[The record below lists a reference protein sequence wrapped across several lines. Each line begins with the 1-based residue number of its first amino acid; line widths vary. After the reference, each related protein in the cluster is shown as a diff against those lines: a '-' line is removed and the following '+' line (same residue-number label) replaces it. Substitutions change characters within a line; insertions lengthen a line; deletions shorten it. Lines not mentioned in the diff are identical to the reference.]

1 MKDKLTPKTAFVLF
15 IGLAIVVLTQAVWW
29 IVFMARLVDEK
40 VELAELFGA
49 DREFLDQMHEQEIIR
64 QMMIGSE
71 GIFFL
76 VLVLVGAWLI
86 YRTLKKTEELG
97 YQQQNFLLAVTH
109 ELKTPIAS
117 IMIYLNSLASPKISD
132 DQKKQI
138 IPRMSE
144 DLKRLEKLVDNILEA
159 GRFERGQ
166 FKINNDNFDLI
177 ELIKDRIEIIQKAYI
192 TRDLKINFT
201 NDEPIRMVGDQQAL
215 RGAVEAV
222 IENAIKYNQDNPVV
236 DISVKDENEMIILVI
251 SDNGVG
257 MDKHEQNKIF
267 ERFYRVGSE
276 MNRQK
281 AGSGLGLYLCREIIK
296 AHGGQ
301 IDVYSEGHGKG
312 SRFTIKL
319 RKNL

>member
-1 MKDKLTPKTAFVLF
+1 MKHKLTPKTALILF
-15 IGLAIVVLTQAVWW
+15 IGLAIVVLSQSVWW
-29 IVFMARLVDEK
+29 IVFMARLADEK
-40 VELAELFGA
+40 VELAQLFGA
-49 DREFLDQMHEQEIIR
+49 DENFIEKLHEQEIIR
-64 QMMIGSE
+64 QIMIGSE

-76 VLVLVGAWLI
+76 ILVLAGAWLI
-86 YRTLKKTEELG
+86 YRTLKRTEELG

-132 DQKKQI
+132 EKKVQI
-138 IPRMSE
+138 IPRMKT
-144 DLKRLEKLVDNILEA
+144 DLKRLEKLVEHILDA
-159 GRFERGQ
+159 GRFERGH
-166 FKINNDNFDLI
+166 FKLNEDNFDLV
-177 ELIKDRIEIIQKAYI
+177 ELINDRVADIKMAY
-192 TRDLKINFT
+192 DSKNLLINFKHIK
-201 NDEPIRMVGDQQAL
+201 PVRLVGDQQAL
-215 RGAVEAV
+215 RGAIEAV
-222 IENAIKYNQDNPVV
+222 IDNGIKYNNENPVV
-236 DISVKDENEMIILVI
+236 DIAINDEGDKI
-251 SDNGVG
+251 SLIVTDNGVG
-257 MDKHEQNKIF
+257 LDKQEQNKIF

-296 AHGGQ
+296 AHGGD